1 MVWVTFRNGKAVRY
15 NQAES
20 WHFDANNT
28 CVSLTD
34 AHRKYIFATIPLDCV
49 ERIEF
54 NRPCVIARD
63 HKRRDM
69 LPIAR

>member
-15 NQAES
+15 NRAEA
-20 WHFDANNT
+20 WHLDENN
-28 CVSLTD
+28 CVSLTYENE
-34 AHRKYIFATIPLDCV
+34 KYTAATIPLDCI

-54 NRPCVIARD
+54 HRPCIIARD
-63 HKRRDM
+63 HKRRDR